1 MKTVKDYIT
10 YLEQSKY
17 TQKTILNRLLSLERL
32 CGLLDEKFN
41 LIFNGQISDRKGST
55 QTRTAI
61 KTTFDWVKAQAKMTS
76 PIANKETKVRN
87 SREALE
93 SDSRWIAVA
102 KLFEK
107 EAELKPVMDT
117 LLDNIAA
124 SSEP

>member
-17 TQKTILNRLLSLERL
+17 TQKTILNRILSLERL
-32 CGLLDEKFN
+32 CGLLDEKFD
-41 LIFNGQISDRKGST
+41 LIFNGQISNRKGST

-61 KTTFDWVKAQAKMTS
+61 KTTFEWVKAQAKMTS
-76 PIANKETKVRN
+76 PLANKETKMRN

-93 SDSRWIAVA
+93 ADSRWISVS

-107 EAELKPVMDT
+107 EMELKPTIDA
-117 LLDNIAA
+117 LLDDITAN
-124 SSEP
+124 SKR